1 MRSDDSH
8 SRNAGAATLH
18 AVVAPPTDDDT
29 ARPLCG
35 YTIGI
40 TGHRRWEEQAE
51 MLARRGARIV
61 HGPVLS
67 TTLLGDLDATV
78 VATRRALAEPIDVVV
93 LSTGIGIRS
102 WFAGAES
109 VGLDSELRAALGSA
123 RVIARGPKAV
133 HAARA
138 EGLEVAWAAPGET
151 NREIIETLVAAGLA
165 GLRVVVQRDGGEPLM
180 AAEIAALG
188 ARDVVD
194 IPVYRWDLPVE
205 ASPALR
211 LLDLAVNRQLDAVT
225 FTSATA
231 VNNAF
236 EIAPNPDGLADAFNR
251 AVIAASV
258 GPVTSQGLRDHGV
271 EQLVEPVRARMGSMV
286 LALTRELERRRRLLG
301 YCGRVVAWQGVAIV
315 GDGDHVELTRGE
327 ERLLRMLVARAP
339 AVVSKSQLVESAADE
354 HAVEAAIAR
363 LRAKLGPLGAGI
375 RTVRR
380 RGYVCDLAVS

>member
-1 MRSDDSH
+1 VTD
-8 SRNAGAATLH
+8 AA
-18 AVVAPPTDDDT
+18 
-29 ARPLCG
+29 ARPLFG

-51 MLARRGARIV
+51 MLARRGAHIV
-61 HGPVLS
+61 HGPVIS

-78 VATRRALAEPIDVVV
+78 AATRRALAEPIDIVV

-109 VGLDSELRAALGSA
+109 VGLDAELRSKLGAA

-151 NREIIETLVAAGLA
+151 NREIVETLAADGLA
-165 GLRVVVQRDGGEPLM
+165 GRRVVVQRDGGEPVV

-194 IPVYRWDLPVE
+194 IPVYRWDLPTE

-211 LLDLAVNRQLDAVT
+211 LLDQVVSSQLDAVT

-236 EIAPNPDGLADAFNR
+236 EIALDPTALADSFNR
-251 AVIAASV
+251 AVVVASV
-258 GPVTSQGLRDHGV
+258 GPVTSQRLRDHGV
-271 EQLVEPVRARMGSMV
+271 TRLVEPPRARMGSMV
-286 LALTRELERRRRLLG
+286 LALSRDLERRTRTLRFG
-301 YCGRVVAWQGVAIV
+301 IHTMTWQGVALCDPEGTV
-315 GDGDHVELTRGE
+315 VELTRGE
-327 ERLLRMLVARAP
+327 ERLLRTLVTRSP
-339 AVVSKSQLVESAADE
+339 AVASKAQLCDPNTDE
-354 HAVEAAIAR
+354 HAVETAIGR

-375 RTVRR
+375 RTIRR
-380 RGYVCDLAVS
+380 RGYVCELGVLGGVAS